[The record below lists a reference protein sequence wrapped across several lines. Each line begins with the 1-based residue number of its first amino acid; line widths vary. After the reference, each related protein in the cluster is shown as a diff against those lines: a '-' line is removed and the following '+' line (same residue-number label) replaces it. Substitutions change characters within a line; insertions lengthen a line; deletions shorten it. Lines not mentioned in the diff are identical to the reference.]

1 MDMYPDDYRGGAV
14 YLFVPLYAAIPAV
27 VIAYYIYR
35 IERYDDRLVAYAYNV
50 PGGDMSFGNDAL
62 WTLDVCF

>member
-14 YLFVPLYAAIPAV
+14 YLFVPLYAAFPAV
-27 VIAYYIYR
+27 AIAYYIYC

-50 PGGDMSFGNDAL
+50 PGGDMSLGNDAL
-62 WTLDVCF
+62 WTFDVRF